1 MLPGKEL
8 LNLDELLLFMHGL
21 YLSKDTM
28 FDPVVRLRG
37 TILLYKIGEIHLLG
51 YYICHFLPV
60 KGYYARLNDNIHTH
74 ALCNQHK
81 MKT

>member
-28 FDPVVRLRG
+28 FDSVVRLGG
-37 TILLYKIGEIHLLG
+37 TILLYKIGEIHLLAYSVAHG
-51 YYICHFLPV
+51 SFTLPETDSATDSDSDS
-60 KGYYARLNDNIHTH
+60 KLDGHLW
-74 ALCNQHK
+74 
-81 MKT
+81 